1 MVALYAD
8 LATIKQNMGDQIKNY
23 KEATRQARIKVI
35 EMIFRAQSSHV
46 GSNLSAIDMLT
57 VLFEKLDFENDRLVA
72 GKSWVAATL
81 YYLLSEKG
89 IIPKEDLERY
99 CQPGEKVY
107 MGVLEPHPI
116 FGMEFAC
123 GSLGYSLPGAVG
135 FALTKKLNGE
145 KGNAYVLVTDGE
157 MQVGMMWESILIAKQ
172 HNLANLVVFIDNN
185 RLQAMGVTKDI
196 LNIEPLDE
204 RVKTFGWHVQ
214 RVDGH
219 DYKAIE
225 SAIDNVS
232 DSSPNMIICD
242 TVKGKGVSFMENNN
256 LYHYKHLSQEE
267 FDKAME
273 ELGGAQGAERESQS
287 ANQLANDL

>member
-1 MVALYAD
+1 MIDYKQ
-8 LATIKQNMGDQIKNY
+8 LAT
-23 KEATRQARIKVI
+23 AARKRVLR
-35 EMIFRAQSSHV
+35 MIFKAQSSHI
-46 GSNLSAIDMLT
+46 GSNFSSIDIMT
-57 VLFEKLDFENDRLVA
+57 VLFEKLDFKNDRLVA
-72 GKSWVAATL
+72 GKSWIAATL

-107 MGVLEPHPI
+107 MGVLEPHDI

-123 GSLGYSLPGAVG
+123 GSLGYSLPAAVG
-135 FALTKKLNGE
+135 FTLAKKMNGE
-145 KGNAYVLVTDGE
+145 KGKVYILVTDGE
-157 MQVGMMWESILIAKQ
+157 MQIGTMWESIMIAKQ
-172 HNLANLVVFIDNN
+172 YNLANLVVFIDNN

-204 RVKTFGWHVQ
+204 RVKSFGWNVQ
-214 RVDGH
+214 RIDGH
-219 DYKAIE
+219 NFEAIE
-225 SAIDNVS
+225 SAIDNIS

-242 TVKGKGVSFMENNN
+242 TTKGKGVSFMENNN

-273 ELGGAQGAERESQS
+273 ELGGAQGAERESQIANRKVQS
-287 ANQLANDL
+287 ENQLSSDL

>member
-1 MVALYAD
+1 MTDYKQ
-8 LATIKQNMGDQIKNY
+8 LAT
-23 KEATRQARIKVI
+23 AARKRVL
-35 EMIFRAQSSHV
+35 EMIFKAQSSHI
-46 GSNLSAIDMLT
+46 GSNFSSIDIMT
-57 VLFEKLDFENDRLVA
+57 VLFEKLDFKNDRLVA
-72 GKSWVAATL
+72 GKSWIAATL

-107 MGVLEPHPI
+107 MGVLEPHDI

-135 FALTKKLNGE
+135 FTLAKKMDGE
-145 KGNAYVLVTDGE
+145 KGKVYILVTDGE
-157 MQVGMMWESILIAKQ
+157 MQIGTMWESIMIAKQ

-204 RVKTFGWHVQ
+204 RGKAFGWHVQ
-214 RVDGH
+214 RIDGH
-219 DYKAIE
+219 DYKALE
-225 SAIDNVS
+225 SAIENVS
-232 DSSPNMIICD
+232 GSSPNMIICD
-242 TVKGKGVSFMENNN
+242 TTKGKGVSFMENNN

-267 FDKAME
+267 FNKALE
-273 ELGGAQGAERESQS
+273 ELGGAQSAERGPQIANRKVQS
-287 ANQLANDL
+287 ENQLVSDL

>member
-1 MVALYAD
+1 MTDYKQ
-8 LATIKQNMGDQIKNY
+8 LAT
-23 KEATRQARIKVI
+23 AARKRVL
-35 EMIFRAQSSHV
+35 EMIFKAQSSHI
-46 GSNLSAIDMLT
+46 GSNFSSVDLMT
-57 VLFEKLDFENDRLVA
+57 VLFEKLDFKHDRFVA

-81 YYLLSEKG
+81 YYLLSQKG

-107 MGVLEPHPI
+107 MGVLEPHDI

-123 GSLGYSLPGAVG
+123 GSLGYSFPAAVG
-135 FALTKKLNGE
+135 FTLAKKMNGE
-145 KGNAYVLVTDGE
+145 EGKVYILVTDGE
-157 MQVGMMWESILIAKQ
+157 MQIGTMWESIMIAKQ
-172 HNLANLVVFIDNN
+172 HNLANLVVFVDNN

-204 RVKTFGWHVQ
+204 RVKVFGWHVQ
-214 RVDGH
+214 RINGH
-219 DYKAIE
+219 DYQAIE

-242 TVKGKGVSFMENNN
+242 TTKGKGVSFMENNN

-267 FDKAME
+267 FDKAMQ
-273 ELGGAQGAERESQS
+273 ELGGAQSTDQRAQPSGASR
-287 ANQLANDL
+287 LVNDL